1 MEAAAATLAASVCEE
16 SSMLDIEKFEKNT
29 ETFYGTLGW

>member
-16 SSMLDIEKFEKNT
+16 SSMLDIEKFEKIQM
-29 ETFYGTLGW
+29 LHQCICL